1 MKTRLAVC
9 ASAILSVAAG
19 SASAVTVGYWRLD
32 DGVAGATLTTAASQV
47 NNATLQGTGTGGG
60 TRVFN
65 ADVPGQFISDGLNGP
80 IVGSNSTSLQTNGG
94 FVDIPFSSAL
104 EPTSFTIEF
113 FMKAGATANFPGI
126 VTKSSTLAGRPTSW
140 GIGKNSAE
148 QEFYRVDTA
157 ALNNFTQ
164 AGGASTA
171 DGQWHHFALT
181 HDASTGIF
189 SLFRD
194 YILIQSGNPTGDLQ
208 YDGASGLRIGGMVA
222 GGSFQTY
229 NGLVDE
235 VRFSNSALTA
245 NQLLRIATIPEPAS
259 LSLLGLGGAMM
270 LRRRRAL

>member
-19 SASAVTVGYWRLD
+19 STSAVTVGYWRLD

-164 AGGASTA
+164 AGGL
-171 DGQWHHFALT
+171 Q
-181 HDASTGIF
+181 TGINGNLAGQFASPNLF
-189 SLFRD
+189 SQDVAQLQDHKGRD
-194 YILIQSGNPTGDLQ
+194 
-208 YDGASGLRIGGMVA
+208 V
-222 GGSFQTY
+222 
-229 NGLVDE
+229 E
-235 VRFSNSALTA
+235 VCSTM
-245 NQLLRIATIPEPAS
+245 
-259 LSLLGLGGAMM
+259 LSSKGCV
-270 LRRRRAL
+270 